1 MAEYL
6 TVNDRALD
14 STGSGG
20 IEGLGLRM
28 VGGYSSITSRGIT
41 ITYSGFKSVYGVFCC
56 LKNNNKAGYTVN
68 LSSYTNTSATFILGG
83 KDPKEFYYL
92 IIGEV
97 IKYG

>member
-6 TVNDRALD
+6 TVDDRALD

-56 LKNNNKAGYTVN
+56 LKNNNEAGYTVN
-68 LSSYTNTSATFILGG
+68 LSSYTNTRLLSYSEGKILKNFI
-83 KDPKEFYYL
+83 
-92 IIGEV
+92 I
-97 IKYG
+97 

>member
-56 LKNNNKAGYTVN
+56 
-68 LSSYTNTSATFILGG
+68 
-83 KDPKEFYYL
+83 
-92 IIGEV
+92 
-97 IKYG
+97 

>member
-6 TVNDRALD
+6 TVDDRALD

-56 LKNNNKAGYTVN
+56 LKNNNEAGYSCNVMGVTKTYIG
-68 LSSYTNTSATFILGG
+68 LYSGG
-83 KDPKEFYYL
+83 KDPKTIDWVVF
-92 IIGEV
+92 GT
-97 IKYG
+97 KT

>member
-6 TVNDRALD
+6 TVDDRALD

-56 LKNNNKAGYTVN
+56 
-68 LSSYTNTSATFILGG
+68 
-83 KDPKEFYYL
+83 
-92 IIGEV
+92 
-97 IKYG
+97 

>member
-6 TVNDRALD
+6 TVDDRALD

-28 VGGYSSITSRGIT
+28 VGGYSSITRRGIT

-68 LSSYTNTSATFILGG
+68 LSSYTNTSATFMLGG

-92 IIGEV
+92 IIGESD
-97 IKYG
+97 

>member
-28 VGGYSSITSRGIT
+28 VIEYLT
-41 ITYSGFKSVYGVFCC
+41 ID
-56 LKNNNKAGYTVN
+56 A
-68 LSSYTNTSATFILGG
+68 
-83 KDPKEFYYL
+83 
-92 IIGEV
+92 
-97 IKYG
+97 

>member
-28 VGGYSSITSRGIT
+28 VGG
-41 ITYSGFKSVYGVFCC
+41 
-56 LKNNNKAGYTVN
+56 
-68 LSSYTNTSATFILGG
+68 
-83 KDPKEFYYL
+83 KDPKTIDWIVF
-92 IIGEV
+92 GT
-97 IKYG
+97 KT

>member
-6 TVNDRALD
+6 TVDDRALD

-56 LKNNNKAGYTVN
+56 LKNNNEAGYSCNVMGVTKTYIE
-68 LSSYTNTSATFILGG
+68 LYSGG
-83 KDPKEFYYL
+83 KDPKTIDWIVF
-92 IIGEV
+92 GT
-97 IKYG
+97 KT